1 MELNESKIST
11 ELNLALNIPL
21 DERIKSLD
29 LNVGYISDTDQW
41 ELIVKHTGSL
51 DALEKQLGF
60 DYVSLLN
67 GYGII
72 RIKAALI
79 GELSR
84 SPEIIYIEKPKN
96 IYEERDRIIN
106 GFGASCMSFL
116 KVYETDLNG
125 SGVTVAVI
133 DSGIDYNHPVFWNNE
148 RTKIV
153 QIWDQTG
160 FGNPPS
166 GYDIGVIYEREDIER
181 GDINTTDSTGHGTAV
196 AGIIADIADGADLLI
211 IKLASGTGNG
221 YPTTISLMMA
231 IDYAVK
237 FAIAED
243 RPMVINLSFGN
254 NYGDHNSNSILEDYI
269 DSISTIYRM
278 SVVVGTGNDGDS
290 GRHYQFMLGNVG
302 YKQVDIRV
310 NDYET
315 AINLQLWRDYSDVI
329 DIVIRTPSYE
339 TIGPFSEFQQIANYS
354 LPDMNIGIIYGAPSP
369 INASYET
376 YISIIPK
383 NQYIESGIWSIFIY
397 PKSISNGRIDIWLPV
412 TGSTSS
418 DVFFLSPSEYTTL
431 TIPSTARNVISV
443 GAYDSINDTYAPFS
457 GRGYTVDN
465 SIKPDIV
472 APGVDI
478 NVAVAYGN
486 YGLATGTS
494 FAAPFVSAGA
504 AIMMEDGI
512 VNGKDPF
519 FYGEKIKAYMIKGA
533 RKLPGYRQWPN
544 EKLGWGAFC
553 LERSML

>member
-11 ELNLALNIPL
+11 ELNLALNTPL

-29 LNVGYISDTDQW
+29 LNVGYIGTTDQW
-41 ELIVKHTGSL
+41 ELIVKHTGNL
-51 DALEKQLGF
+51 DALSKRLEF

-72 RIKAALI
+72 RINSALI

-84 SPEIIYIEKPKN
+84 SSEIIYIEKPKS

-106 GFGASCMSFL
+106 GFSVSCMSFL
-116 KVYETDLNG
+116 ETVETNLNG
-125 SGVTVAVI
+125 RGVTVAVI

-148 RTKIV
+148 RTKII

-181 GDINTTDSTGHGTAV
+181 GDINTTDATGHGTAV
-196 AGIIADIADGADLLI
+196 AGIIANIADGADLLV
-211 IKLASGTGNG
+211 IKLASGTENG

-237 FAIAED
+237 FAIAKD
-243 RPMVINLSFGN
+243 SPLVINLSFGN

-269 DSISTIYRM
+269 DSVSTIYRM
-278 SVVVGTGNDGDS
+278 SVVVGTGNDGDA

-418 DVFFLSPSEYTTL
+418 DVYFLSPSEYTTL
-431 TIPSTARNVISV
+431 TIPSTAKNVISV
-443 GAYDSINDTYAPFS
+443 GAYDSINDTYATFS

-478 NVAVAYGN
+478 DVAVAGGK

>member
-11 ELNLALNIPL
+11 ELNLALNTPL

-51 DALEKQLGF
+51 DALGKQLGF

-96 IYEERDRIIN
+96 IYEEKDRIIN

-116 KVYETDLNG
+116 KIYETDLNG

-196 AGIIADIADGADLLI
+196 AGIIADIADGADLLV

>member
-11 ELNLALNIPL
+11 ELNLALNTPL

-51 DALEKQLGF
+51 DALGKQLGF

-96 IYEERDRIIN
+96 IYEEKDRIIN

-196 AGIIADIADGADLLI
+196 AGIIADIADGADLLV